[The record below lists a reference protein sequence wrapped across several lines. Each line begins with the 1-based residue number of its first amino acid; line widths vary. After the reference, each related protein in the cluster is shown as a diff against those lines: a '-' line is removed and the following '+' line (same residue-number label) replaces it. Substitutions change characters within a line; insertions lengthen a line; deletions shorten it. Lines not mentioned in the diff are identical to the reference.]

1 MTDLA
6 KFLSGTE
13 DKNPTQTSLK
23 HKGTLPLHMIKSCAE
38 SSCFNK
44 FIRTLFLSLYVLTLF
59 PSTCSIV

>member
-6 KFLSGTE
+6 KFLSVTE

-23 HKGTLPLHMIKSCAE
+23 QKGTLPLHMIKLCVE

-44 FIRTLFLSLYVLTLF
+44 FIRTLKKKKKNCFLLK
-59 PSTCSIV
+59 TCLQL